1 MMFSCANRILV
12 VLFILSAV
20 SGMAQ
25 SFRVLYARTLHLRS
39 GDVPEWD
46 WFAGKTPDGTRYD
59 LEFEAGRNATEAS
72 LWIDGDG
79 DDRFTTAR
87 EYARR
92 LIAVHGL
99 NVPELIRALDASA
112 PGVAAQVAGFCHA
125 SGMDLKSQEV
135 ATALAGGS
143 GDVRSGFESFLQALP

>member
-1 MMFSCANRILV
+1 MGHSAPYQPSSTAWHPRV
-12 VLFILSAV
+12 V
-20 SGMAQ
+20 G
-25 SFRVLYARTLHLRS
+25 
-39 GDVPEWD
+39 
-46 WFAGKTPDGTRYD
+46 
-59 LEFEAGRNATEAS
+59 ATNPI
-72 LWIDGDG
+72 WIDGDG
-79 DDRFTTAR
+79 DDRFTAAR

-143 GDVRSGFESFLQALP
+143 GDVRAGFESFLQALP